1 MKVIKKNKKH
11 LWVECKHCGSI
22 LEPKEKDFEECTT
35 KRQDSFNTI
44 IRNDI
49 KYIFTKK
56 ETVRWIFCP
65 VCRRSVEVDRKTK
78 ESYEPLGGN
87 D

>member
-1 MKVIKKNKKH
+1 MKIIKKNKKH

-35 KRQDSFNTI
+35 KTQLSLSSI
-44 IRNDI
+44 IRDD
-49 KYIFTKK
+49 KMYILTKK
-56 ETVRWIFCP
+56 ETVRWVFCP
-65 VCRRSVEVDRKTK
+65 VCRHSTEVDRTTK

>member
-11 LWVECKHCGSI
+11 LWIECKHCGSI
-22 LEPKEKDFEECTT
+22 LEPREKDFEECTT
-35 KRQDSFNTI
+35 KTQYPTNI
-44 IRNDI
+44 VIRNDKI
-49 KYIFTKK
+49 YMLTKE

-65 VCRRSVEVDRKTK
+65 VCRHNIEADKKTK
-78 ESYEPLGGN
+78 ELYKLLGEY

>member
-35 KRQDSFNTI
+35 ERQNPLSTI
-44 IRNDI
+44 IRND
-49 KYIFTKK
+49 KVYILTKE

-65 VCRRSVEVDRKTK
+65 VCRQSTEADRKIK
-78 ESYEPLGGN
+78 ELYVQL
-87 D
+87 